1 MILGI
6 RTFAWT
12 AWYPLTSRS
21 IKNYNRL
28 INSIPKPTLRSDLSD
43 RITQTRSNMGD
54 FDVMVAYNLELDA
67 RKGKEDSL
75 IRNGYGN
82 LKSLSIV
89 RNFMRIF

>member
-6 RTFAWT
+6 RTLAWT
-12 AWYPLTSRS
+12 AWYPLTSHS
-21 IKNYNRL
+21 ITNYNRL
-28 INSIPKPTLRSDLSD
+28 INSIPKPTLRPDLSD
-43 RITQTRSNMGD
+43 RITQTRLSMGD

-82 LKSLSIV
+82 
-89 RNFMRIF
+89 